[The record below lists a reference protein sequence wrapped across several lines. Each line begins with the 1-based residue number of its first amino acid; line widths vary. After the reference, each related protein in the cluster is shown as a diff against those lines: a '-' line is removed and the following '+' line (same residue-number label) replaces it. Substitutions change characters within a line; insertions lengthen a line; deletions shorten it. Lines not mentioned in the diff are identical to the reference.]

1 MKDVILGWGA
11 AIALLSVS
19 PGAHA
24 QISDSL
30 QLGTHAPVT
39 LSESQE
45 ASGDTIIT
53 DSINF
58 EATGLLENPPH
69 FDLFTIPLTE
79 PGSTQISD
87 FVDADLS
94 IVSVVN
100 PDTGILRLE
109 VDLISDAEGTGLPPD
124 PEALAPLPETGG
136 PQDLTA
142 DFAVAFRVSELP
154 SIIVMS
160 DLEAVPESSTWTMML
175 IGFAGLGYAAWRTRG
190 GFGLAA

>member
-58 EATGLLENPPH
+58 EATGLLENPPR
-69 FDLFTIPLTE
+69 
-79 PGSTQISD
+79 S
-87 FVDADLS
+87 
-94 IVSVVN
+94 
-100 PDTGILRLE
+100 
-109 VDLISDAEGTGLPPD
+109 
-124 PEALAPLPETGG
+124 
-136 PQDLTA
+136 
-142 DFAVAFRVSELP
+142 
-154 SIIVMS
+154 
-160 DLEAVPESSTWTMML
+160 
-175 IGFAGLGYAAWRTRG
+175 
-190 GFGLAA
+190 